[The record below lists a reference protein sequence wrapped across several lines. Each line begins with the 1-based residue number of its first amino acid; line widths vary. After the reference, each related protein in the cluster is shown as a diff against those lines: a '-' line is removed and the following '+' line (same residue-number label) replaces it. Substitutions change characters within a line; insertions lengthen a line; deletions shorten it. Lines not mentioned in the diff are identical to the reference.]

1 VWLFS
6 GGLSAD
12 ERRHLRLRHQGAGK
26 QPIHVHRASYN
37 RPLSFQGGRVE
48 DKAHEDKT
56 TERMATETGRSK
68 RGILWM
74 LAGLAV
80 AGAAVIYKWW
90 RGLPK

>member
-1 VWLFS
+1 M
-6 GGLSAD
+6 
-12 ERRHLRLRHQGAGK
+12 
-26 QPIHVHRASYN
+26 
-37 RPLSFQGGRVE
+37 E
-48 DKAHEDKT
+48 DKAQEDRT

-74 LAGLAV
+74 LAGLVV

>member
-1 VWLFS
+1 
-6 GGLSAD
+6 
-12 ERRHLRLRHQGAGK
+12 
-26 QPIHVHRASYN
+26 
-37 RPLSFQGGRVE
+37 VE
-48 DKAHEDKT
+48 DKAQEDRT
-56 TERMATETGRSK
+56 TERIATETGRSK